1 MKNIILSLIILCCSA
16 LSYSQCTPNSIF
28 LASPIPG
35 VYPPSIPLPN
45 IPLTGISDGYQGIQ
59 YNETLTLI
67 ILEDT
72 TLDIG
77 FLLPSAVVTAMNL
90 AGISTTMM
98 VDVNTVTFD
107 VQGLPNNI
115 NYICNQ
121 SNCEYSSAINGCISL
136 SGIPL
141 QSGSYPIDV
150 NMKINIQIP
159 QITTL
164 FSGMAVDLPTFTAQ
178 SYDLYIDQGSSID
191 ENSFNNFIFPN
202 PTTKF
207 LNFDVNTKS
216 DIIIYNVLGKEVRK
230 YRNVNDVLKIS
241 TESLGSGVFYVSF
254 YSNFN
259 IETHKIIIKS

>member
-1 MKNIILSLIILCCSA
+1 MKNVFLSLIILCCSVF
-16 LSYSQCTPNSIF
+16 SYGQCTPNSIF
-28 LASPIPG
+28 LASPVPG
-35 VYPPSIPLPN
+35 VYPPNIPLPN
-45 IPLTGISDGYQGIQ
+45 IPLTGINDGYQGVQ

-67 ILEDT
+67 VLEDT

-77 FLLPSAVVTAMNL
+77 FLLPTAVVTAMNL

-121 SNCEYSSAINGCISL
+121 SNCQYTSGNNGCISL
-136 SGIPL
+136 SGTPL
-141 QSGSYPIDV
+141 QFGSYPVDV
-150 NMKINIQIP
+150 NMTINIQIP

-178 SYDLYIDQGSSID
+178 SYDLYIDQGSSVD
-191 ENSFNNFIFPN
+191 ENSFNNYIFPN
-202 PTTKF
+202 PSSKY
-207 LNFDVNTKS
+207 LNFDLNTKS
-216 DIIIYNVLGKEVRK
+216 DIIIYNVLGKEVRR
-230 YRNVNDVLKIS
+230 YNNVKDALKIT

-254 YSNFN
+254 HSIFN
-259 IETHKIIIKS
+259 TETHKIIIKS